1 MGNDGTRSVL
11 HEVMEQ
17 QTLSIAKAGII
28 AQLNAGTSILAAA
41 NPIESQWNGK
51 KTIVENIQLPH
62 TLLSRFDLIFLILD
76 PQDEVFDRR
85 LGRHLVSLYYKSQQD
100 SNEELVEMS
109 VLRDYIAY
117 AKQTFN
123 PKLSDEAGT
132 LLTQS
137 YVRMRQVGS
146 GRGQITA
153 YPRQLDSLIRLAKAH
168 ARLRF
173 SHNVEVVDVE
183 EASRL
188 HKEALKQSAIDP
200 TTGTID
206 VSILTTGQSEGIRK
220 RRFAVKNTLKDL
232 IGKKGKV
239 NSNPVS
245 VSLWLR
251 IMSTP
256 LSELDSVPSSPSAPS
271 AEALDPSSWI
281 SPCDRV
287 MCFPVTSY
295 NTSSVTLM
303 G

>member
-1 MGNDGTRSVL
+1 MNDGTRSVL

-28 AQLNAGTSILAAA
+28 AQLNARTSILAAA
-41 NPIESQWNGK
+41 NPIESQWNAK

-85 LGRHLVSLYYKSQQD
+85 LGRHLVSLYYKSQQE

-123 PKLSDEAGT
+123 PKLTDEAGT

-153 YPRQLDSLIRLAKAH
+153 YPR
-168 ARLRF
+168 
-173 SHNVEVVDVE
+173 
-183 EASRL
+183 
-188 HKEALKQSAIDP
+188 
-200 TTGTID
+200 
-206 VSILTTGQSEGIRK
+206 
-220 RRFAVKNTLKDL
+220 
-232 IGKKGKV
+232 
-239 NSNPVS
+239 
-245 VSLWLR
+245 
-251 IMSTP
+251 
-256 LSELDSVPSSPSAPS
+256 
-271 AEALDPSSWI
+271 
-281 SPCDRV
+281 
-287 MCFPVTSY
+287 
-295 NTSSVTLM
+295 
-303 G
+303 